1 MTKAE
6 LVEKIHA
13 KAGLPTKA
21 KAEEALDAV
30 VAALRE
36 ALASGESVTFTGFG
50 SFKVVERAARKGRNP
65 RTGKEID
72 HPRQQGCQVH
82 PRQGPEGRHQVIF
95 RSADPAASSS
105 GGRRFFM
112 SRRALRP
119 FGLCAPGPKVLYVP
133 GCPAGGPC
141 APWPG
146 SPQTEHRPGP
156 KARTRTHATGGAVC
170 SARRGGRAVD
180 CGGLENR

>member
-65 RTGKEID
+65 RTGKEITIPASKVAKFPPGKGLTD
-72 HPRQQGCQVH
+72 AIKEYFAQRIRRRPLL
-82 PRQGPEGRHQVIF
+82 EG
-95 RSADPAASSS
+95 AA
-105 GGRRFFM
+105 FFM
-112 SRRALRP
+112 VRRALRQLA
-119 FGLCAPGPKVLYVP
+119 LCAPGPKVLYAS
-133 GCPAGGPC
+133 GCSDGQALRRGPTARRRSTAQGHGPC
-141 APWPG
+141 TQGW
-146 SPQTEHRPGP
+146 R
-156 KARTRTHATGGAVC
+156 RR
-170 SARRGGRAVD
+170 RRGLLRTEGWQS
-180 CGGLENR
+180 G